1 MRKRT
6 RRLIWSVAVALAAL
20 LAFWMVITLLA
31 GLAQGLQTLA
41 GGWGVFLFLVT
52 VAALGWLGWITWR
65 GWRPGG
71 KSPRWA
77 RRFRPALP
85 VAFDSKREAA
95 GEHLDS
101 IGQQLE
107 LVRDQV
113 MRRALERE
121 RRQVAAELERGD
133 LVVVVFGTGSSGKT
147 SLIRALLGDV
157 VGSVDPAMGSTR
169 ASHSYRL
176 PVAGLGRGVRLVD
189 TPGILESGP
198 QGQRR
203 EDMARRR
210 AVQGDLLLF
219 VVDGDLRDSELRMAQ
234 LLLSLGKRLLLVL
247 NKCDLLG
254 QRQEQRLLQV
264 LRQRCAPRL
273 PPEDVVPVSSAP
285 PRSRGAGAPP
295 PAPEVAALLRRLA
308 QVLRLEGD
316 ELMADNILLQ
326 SHHLSVDT
334 EAVLTNQ
341 RQRDSRAVIERYAWI
356 GGGIIALTPLPGLD
370 LVGAAAVNAQMV
382 LELGRIHGVKLDRDQ
397 GRELALAVGRTMT
410 GLGLVKGGAMLM
422 TTALSAAWPALVVA
436 KALQGVSAAWLTRV
450 AGASL
455 MDYFSRNQ
463 DWGDGGMAAAIRKHY
478 DLNRRQDR
486 FNDFLT
492 MAVERIVE
500 PLQRRL
506 KGLPPDRPSSQ
517 PPAPAPVRS
526 DDPEGTPTPG
536 RARPGQWRRSL

>member
-1 MRKRT
+1 MRKQT
-6 RRLIWSVAVALAAL
+6 RRLIWSVAVVLGTL
-20 LAFWMVITLLA
+20 LALWMVVALLA
-31 GLAQGLQTLA
+31 GLAQSLQTLA
-41 GGWGVFLFLVT
+41 GGWGGPLFLVI
-52 VAALGWLGWITWR
+52 VAALGWLGWTTWHGQMSGQKFPWWTKR
-65 GWRPGG
+65 SQGPD
-71 KSPRWA
+71 
-77 RRFRPALP
+77 LP
-85 VAFDSKREAA
+85 PIAFNSKREAA

-101 IGQQLE
+101 MARQLD

-113 MRRALERE
+113 MRQALERE

-147 SLIRALLGDV
+147 SLIRALLGDM
-157 VGSVDPAMGSTR
+157 VGSVEAAMGSTQ
-169 ASHSYRL
+169 ASSTYRL
-176 PVAGLGRGVRLVD
+176 PMAGLSRGVRLVD
-189 TPGILESGP
+189 TPGILESGS

-203 EDMARRR
+203 EDMARRK
-210 AVQGDLLLF
+210 AVQADLLLF
-219 VVDGDLRDSELRMAQ
+219 VVDGDLRDSELRMVQ

-264 LRQRCAPRL
+264 LRQRCAPQL
-273 PPEDVVPVSSAP
+273 SPQDVIPASSAP
-285 PRSRGAGAPP
+285 PRLTGTRASLPT
-295 PAPEVAALLRRLA
+295 PEVAALLRRLA

-326 SHHLSVDT
+326 SRHLSVDT
-334 EAVLTNQ
+334 EAVLANQ
-341 RQRDSRAVIERYAWI
+341 RERASRTIIERYAWI

-382 LELGRIHGVKLDRDQ
+382 LELGRIHGVKLGQDQ

-410 GLGLVKGGAMLM
+410 GLGLVKGGAMLL

-455 MDYFSRNQ
+455 MEYFSRNQ
-463 DWGDGGMAAAIRKHY
+463 EWGDGGMAAAIRKHY
-478 DLNRRQDR
+478 DLNRRQTQL
-486 FNDFLT
+486 NDFLT
-492 MAVERIVE
+492 MAVERIVD

-506 KGLPPDRPSSQ
+506 KGLPPGQRLNQ
-517 PPAPAPVRS
+517 PLTPAPAPVRS
-526 DDPEGTPTPG
+526 NGPE
-536 RARPGQWRRSL
+536 

>member
-6 RRLIWSVAVALAAL
+6 RRLIWSVAVVLGAL
-20 LAFWMVITLLA
+20 LALWMVITLLA

-41 GGWGVFLFLVT
+41 GGWGISLFLVT
-52 VAALGWLGWITWR
+52 VAALGWLGWITWH
-65 GWRPGG
+65 GQMPGQ

-77 RRFRPALP
+77 RRFRDPALP
-85 VAFDSKREAA
+85 MAFDSKREAA

-101 IGQQLE
+101 IGRQLE

-113 MRRALERE
+113 MRQALERE
-121 RRQVAAELERGD
+121 RSQVAAELERGD

-147 SLIRALLGDV
+147 SLIRALLGDM
-157 VGSVDPAMGSTR
+157 VGSVEPAMGSTQ

-176 PVAGLGRGVRLVD
+176 PMAGLGRGVRLVD
-189 TPGILESGP
+189 TPGILESGTL
-198 QGQRR
+198 GQRR
-203 EDMARRR
+203 EDMARRK
-210 AVQGDLLLF
+210 AVQADLLLF
-219 VVDGDLRDSELRMAQ
+219 VVDGDLRDSELRMVQ
-234 LLLSLGKRLLLVL
+234 LLLSLRKRLLLVL

-264 LRQRCAPRL
+264 LRQRCAPQL
-273 PPEDVVPVSSAP
+273 PPEDVVSASSAP
-285 PRSRGAGAPP
+285 PRLRGGAPP
-295 PAPEVAALLRRLA
+295 PVPEVSALLRRLA

-326 SHHLSVDT
+326 SRHLSVDT
-334 EAVLTNQ
+334 EAVLTSQ
-341 RQRDSRAVIERYAWI
+341 RERASRTIIERYAWI

-382 LELGRIHGVKLDRDQ
+382 LELGRIHGVKLGRDQ

-410 GLGLVKGGAMLM
+410 GLGLVKGGAMLL

-436 KALQGVSAAWLTRV
+436 KAVQGVSAAWLTRV

-455 MDYFSRNQ
+455 MEYFSRNQ

-478 DLNRRQDR
+478 DLNRRQAR

-506 KGLPPDRPSSQ
+506 KGLPPGRQPSH

-526 DDPEGTPTPG
+526 GDPE
-536 RARPGQWRRSL
+536 

>member
-1 MRKRT
+1 MRKQTT
-6 RRLIWSVAVALAAL
+6 RRLIWSVAVVLAAL
-20 LAFWMVITLLA
+20 LALWMVITLLA

-41 GGWGVFLFLVT
+41 GGWGVFLFLAT

-77 RRFRPALP
+77 GRFRNPTLP
-85 VAFDSKREAA
+85 IAFDSKREAA

-101 IGQQLE
+101 IGRQLE

-113 MRRALERE
+113 MRQVLERE

-147 SLIRALLGDV
+147 SLIRALLGNM
-157 VGSVDPAMGSTR
+157 VGSVEPAMGSTR
-169 ASHSYRL
+169 TSYSYRL
-176 PVAGLGRGVRLVD
+176 PMAGLGRGVRLVD
-189 TPGILESGP
+189 TPGILESGA

-210 AVQGDLLLF
+210 AVQADLLLF

-234 LLLSLGKRLLLVL
+234 LLLSLSKRLLLVL

-254 QRQEQRLLQV
+254 QQQEQRLLQV

-273 PPEDVVPVSSAP
+273 PAEDVVPVSSAP
-285 PRSRGAGAPP
+285 RPRGAGAPP

-326 SHHLSVDT
+326 SRHLSVDT
-334 EAVLTNQ
+334 EAVLINQ
-341 RQRDSRAVIERYAWI
+341 RQRDSRTVIERYAWI

-397 GRELALAVGRTMT
+397 GRELALAVGRAMT
-410 GLGLVKGGAMLM
+410 GLGLVKGGAMLL

-455 MDYFSRNQ
+455 MEYFSHNQ

-478 DLNRRQDR
+478 DLNRRQAQ

-506 KGLPPDRPSSQ
+506 NGLPTSSQPHQ
-517 PPAPAPVRS
+517 PPAPASVRS
-526 DDPEGTPTPG
+526 DDPE
-536 RARPGQWRRSL
+536 